1 MRREKA
7 TPMPK
12 RGHERRHVSWTSGGM
27 ADRPLAVVTGAS
39 SGIGRELAT
48 VCARN
53 GFDLVIAADDPA
65 IADAADALDAIGASV
80 AVVETD
86 LATRDGVELL
96 HAAAQ
101 GRPIDALLANAGH
114 GLSGAFLDQP
124 FDEVRHVIDTNVTG
138 TLYLIQLVGAEMR
151 ARGQGRILITGSI
164 AGSIPGTYTAVY
176 NGSKA
181 FIDSFAHALR
191 QELKDSG
198 VTVSLLM
205 PGPTDTEFF
214 ERAGMQD
221 TRFGEAR
228 KDDATMVAEAGFDA
242 MMRGEADVVT
252 GWKNKI
258 QTTIA
263 NVTPPGVLA
272 AYHGRMAAPGS
283 AKGHRDDT

>member
-1 MRREKA
+1 
-7 TPMPK
+7 
-12 RGHERRHVSWTSGGM
+12 M

-48 VCARN
+48 LCARH
-53 GFDLVIAADDPA
+53 GFDLIIAADDPA

-86 LATRDGVELL
+86 LATEDGVELV

-101 GRPIDALLANAGH
+101 GRAIDALLANAGH
-114 GLSGAFLDQP
+114 GLAGPFLDQP

-164 AGSIPGTYTAVY
+164 AGYIPGTYTAVY

-181 FIDSFAHALR
+181 FIDSFSHALR
-191 QELKDSG
+191 EELKDSG

-214 ERAGMQD
+214 ERAGMLD
-221 TRFGEAR
+221 TRFGAAS
-228 KDDATMVAEAGFDA
+228 KDDASMVAQAGFDA
-242 MMRGEADVVT
+242 MMRGDADVVT

-258 QTTIA
+258 QSTVA

-272 AYHGRMAAPGS
+272 AYHGRMAEPGS
-283 AKGHRDDT
+283 AGGDADDR